1 MCPRARNGVQSE
13 ANASRLDRLEVRLD
27 YLVALLEKLVAQHP
41 ALLYSPNP
49 GFSASL
55 SAAKAPHAALS
66 ISDRSDLYPCK
77 KSGRG
82 NIVQPTSFPKERA
95 RVARDTIRQRRKRD
109 EYFPSELFA
118 DPGWDIMLDLY
129 AAHYEGEAVSVS
141 SLCIAASVPQTTAL
155 RWINM
160 MTNDGWLVRRDDP
173 TDRRRTYLKLSDEG
187 RSRLDGYFDNLPY

>member
-1 MCPRARNGVQSE
+1 MCPRARNGIQSE
-13 ANASRLDRLEVRLD
+13 VDVSRLDRLEVRLD
-27 YLVALLEKLVAQHP
+27 HLVTLLEKLVAQEP
-41 ALLYSPNP
+41 APFYSPKP
-49 GFSASL
+49 GFSASI
-55 SAAKAPHAALS
+55 STENAPRAALS
-66 ISDRSDLYPCK
+66 ISDRADLHPCK
-77 KSGRG
+77 KPGRG
-82 NIVQPTSFPKERA
+82 YPVKPMSFPSARA